1 MTTERDR
8 LNQLA
13 FAEAKGRKEGKEE
26 GREEGREEALI
37 ETARRMLRLKVDRA
51 LIAKA
56 TGLTEE
62 ALAKL

>member
-13 FAEAKGRKEGKEE
+13 FAEAKGRKEGK
-26 GREEGREEALI
+26 EEGREEALI